1 MFEWSDFGW
10 NGFGFVFGESA
21 SGDFGGVGVPGDAI
35 DRDWFDS
42 KNDAWEIKIFLR
54 MFLILN
60 YLTYVKWMSII
71 LYRDSHGANIEALR
85 SQKKKEIRLAPLF
98 DHGLSFACRC
108 HDMNLIDKVDVMEDK
123 PVQCFVGGRSAQEN
137 LKLIPQDKLPK
148 INELKE
154 TDREYLFEGLD
165 NIMPQCWQNKIWEM
179 IWKRWQYYESFCN
192 QR

>member
-1 MFEWSDFGW
+1 
-10 NGFGFVFGESA
+10 
-21 SGDFGGVGVPGDAI
+21 
-35 DRDWFDS
+35 
-42 KNDAWEIKIFLR
+42 